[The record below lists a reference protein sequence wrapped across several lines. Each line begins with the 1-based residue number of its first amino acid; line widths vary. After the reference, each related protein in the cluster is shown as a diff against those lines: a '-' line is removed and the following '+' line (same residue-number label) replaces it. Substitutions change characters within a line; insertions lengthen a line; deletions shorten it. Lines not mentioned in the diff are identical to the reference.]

1 MSSVFDHAKA
11 LYDSLKSGQTIAPL
25 RDHINND
32 IPTAYAIQQE
42 LITLRMK
49 DGERIVGKKIGL
61 TSPAVQQQLG
71 VDQPDYGILF
81 HTMDRSATGTI
92 SMSELMQPKVE
103 GELAFVLGA
112 DLPNED
118 VTLEELKAAIAE
130 VRASIEVVGSRIEGW
145 NIRIS
150 DTIADN
156 ASGSHYILGQ
166 EGKPLAEVQTAEV
179 RMALKKNGAV
189 ASEGSGAACMGD
201 PLNAALWLAKTMAAG
216 GRPLMKGEVLLS
228 GALGPMVP
236 VENGDSFT
244 LEVEGFAPV
253 EVRFTA

>member
-1 MSSVFDHAKA
+1 MCIR
-11 LYDSLKSGQTIAPL
+11 DS
-25 RDHINND
+25 
-32 IPTAYAIQQE
+32 
-42 LITLRMK
+42 
-49 DGERIVGKKIGL
+49 
-61 TSPAVQQQLG
+61 
-71 VDQPDYGILF
+71 
-81 HTMDRSATGTI
+81 
-92 SMSELMQPKVE
+92 
-103 GELAFVLGA
+103 
-112 DLPNED
+112 
-118 VTLEELKAAIAE
+118 
-130 VRASIEVVGSRIEGW
+130 IEGW

-156 ASGSHYILGQ
+156 ASGSHYILGE
-166 EGKPLAEVQTAEV
+166 EGEPLAEVQTAEV

-216 GRPLMKGEVLLS
+216 GQPLMKGEVLLS

-253 EVRFTA
+253 DVRFTA